1 MIREAA
7 QQEVSFGW
15 GQCQYT
21 WPLDSSRTN
30 AIVKDKIE
38 HIHGY
43 IYQQADKRFLN
54 VTISYKLSDRHSL
67 RTSV

>member
-21 WPLDSSRTN
+21 WPPDSSRKN

-43 IYQQADKRFLN
+43 IYQQFEKVFLN
-54 VTISYKLSDRHSL
+54 VTFGYELSERNSL